1 MKAFL
6 GRRAA
11 TLLASTLALILALA
25 AGGAFGM
32 IPQEPGAVERAG
44 EKLDEAGR
52 QIKQSLE
59 RGFGT
64 ARDAVREQ
72 FSRTRDRVNDM
83 NVEARVYGRLH
94 WDKLLTT
101 SVLELTVEARGIV
114 TLRGSVPTAK
124 AKKRAVELA
133 IDTVGVTR
141 VIDQLAVQ
149 TPTSETTTT
158 TPGTTTTTTVKPAPA
173 PAPED

>member
-1 MKAFL
+1 MQL
-6 GRRAA
+6 VNGRRTWSLVA
-11 TLLASTLALILALA
+11 LTLALGASLAI
-25 AGGAFGM
+25 G
-32 IPQEPGAVERAG
+32 QEPGPVERAA

-52 QIKQSLE
+52 QLKQGLE

-64 ARDAVREQ
+64 ARDAVRES

-101 SVLELTVEARGIV
+101 SSLTLSVEARGIV
-114 TLRGSVPTAK
+114 TLRGAVPSAD

-133 IDTVGVTR
+133 ADTVGVSR
-141 VIDQLAVQ
+141 VIDQLVIQSAAEKV
-149 TPTSETTTT
+149 ETT
-158 TPGTTTTTTVKPAPA
+158 TTTTTTVKPKPAPA
-173 PAPED
+173 PAPPPTPED

>member
-1 MKAFL
+1 MKTYV

-11 TLLASTLALILALA
+11 ALLASTLALIPALA
-25 AGGAFGM
+25 VGGGFGM
-32 IPQEPGAVERAG
+32 IPQEPCAVERAG

-101 SVLELTVEARGIV
+101 STLELTVEARGIV
-114 TLRGSVPTAK
+114 TLRGSVPNAK

-133 IDTVGVTR
+133 VDTVGVAR

-149 TPTSETTTT
+149 GPTSETEA
-158 TPGTTTTTTVKPAPA
+158 TTTTTTVKPAPA

>member
-1 MKAFL
+1 MKSL
-6 GRRAA
+6 IGRRPAS
-11 TLLASTLALILALA
+11 LLASTLALLSTLAV
-25 AGGAFGM
+25 GGAFGM
-32 IPQEPGAVERAG
+32 IQQEPGAVERAA

-52 QIKQSLE
+52 QIKESLG

-101 SVLELTVEARGIV
+101 STLELTVEARGIV
-114 TLRGSVPTAK
+114 TLRGSVPNAK

-133 IDTVGVTR
+133 VDTVGVAR

-149 TPTSETTTT
+149 GPTSETEIT
-158 TPGTTTTTTVKPAPA
+158 TPATTTVKPAPV
-173 PAPED
+173 PASED

>member
-1 MKAFL
+1 MKIVF

-11 TLLASTLALILALA
+11 ALLATTLTLAV
-25 AGGAFGM
+25 GGAFALA
-32 IPQEPGAVERAG
+32 PQEPGTVEGAVGRAA

-52 QIKQSLE
+52 QIKQGLE

-64 ARDAVREQ
+64 ARDAVRDS

-83 NVEARVYGRLH
+83 NVEARVYGRIH

-101 SVLELTVEARGIV
+101 SSLSLSVEARGIV
-114 TLRGSVPTAK
+114 TLRGAVPDAE

-133 IDTVGVTR
+133 ADTVGVSR
-141 VIDQLAVQ
+141 VIDQLVIQ
-149 TPTSETTTT
+149 TPSAATTT
-158 TPGTTTTTTVKPAPA
+158 TTTTTTVKPAPK
-173 PAPED
+173 PAPDED